1 MIHIVV
7 EVQGI
12 FLLIK
17 LISIILN
24 GELQVD
30 LLELNLKCSLKSFE
44 RISS

>member
-1 MIHIVV
+1 MIV

-24 GELQVD
+24 GELQID
-30 LLELNLKCSLKSFE
+30 LLEFNLKCSLKSFE
-44 RISS
+44 KISS

>member
-1 MIHIVV
+1 MIV

-24 GELQVD
+24 GELQID

-44 RISS
+44 KISS

>member
-1 MIHIVV
+1 MIV
-7 EVQGI
+7 EVQSI

-24 GELQVD
+24 GELQID

-44 RISS
+44 KISF